1 MNVMRPG
8 EDSPEPVSVSSNA
21 ARSSSWM
28 PHLWVLVVPV
38 GAVAVAY
45 ALYFLFIALFRVP
58 DWLARIVR

>member
-1 MNVMRPG
+1 
-8 EDSPEPVSVSSNA
+8 
-21 ARSSSWM
+21 M